1 LLIVFEQERNKMFRA
16 ILCAAA
22 LAGFMALA
30 VPAPAKASMLDP
42 GLATATSSKIVQDAQ
57 YWPYR
62 PYGYPPYGYQPRHR
76 VCWYERVRVRW
87 HDRWVWRSVRRCG
100 WRYYGY

>member
-1 LLIVFEQERNKMFRA
+1 MFRA
-16 ILCAAA
+16 ILCATA

-42 GLATATSSKIVQDAQ
+42 GLATSLKIVQDAQ

-87 HDRWVWRSVRRCG
+87 HGRWVWRSVRRCG